1 VTPTRSTAE
10 LIAACGK
17 ADRSAWDVIVER
29 YTPLMW
35 SIARAHRLSLADC
48 EDVVQTTWLQ
58 IVHHLDKVHTP
69 ERLGEWIGTAT
80 RREALKHIQT
90 QKKHVPVGDGATL
103 DRPERL
109 DSSPEEA
116 ILDRERDSEVLSA
129 FCQLSPHC
137 QELLSL
143 LMRDPAP
150 SYDEISVILT
160 IPRGSIGPTRSR
172 CLARLE
178 RLMSNLSHGCVPSP
192 RVADEVGERAAR
204 I

>member
-1 VTPTRSTAE
+1 MTPTRSTAE

-116 ILDRERDSEVLSA
+116 ILDRERDSAYLAVHQYVGMPYEPYFRAFEQVARDLGGRPHWGKLHWRTAEDLREVYPRFDDFRAVRDRLDPGRVFA
-129 FCQLSPHC
+129 NAYTRQLF
-137 QELLSL
+137 
-143 LMRDPAP
+143 
-150 SYDEISVILT
+150 
-160 IPRGSIGPTRSR
+160 GK
-172 CLARLE
+172 
-178 RLMSNLSHGCVPSP
+178 
-192 RVADEVGERAAR
+192 
-204 I
+204 